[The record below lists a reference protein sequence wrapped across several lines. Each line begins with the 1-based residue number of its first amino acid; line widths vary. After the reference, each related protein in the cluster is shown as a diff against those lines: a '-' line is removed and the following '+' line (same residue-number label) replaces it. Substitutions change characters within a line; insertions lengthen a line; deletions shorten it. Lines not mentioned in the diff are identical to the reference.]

1 MNTKLACLVA
11 GALMLPIA
19 GYAADPKSDS
29 STPKADSSMSKGS
42 DSSMSKGSD
51 SSMSKGSDSSMSK
64 GSESA
69 SPKASDSA
77 SPKASDSSAKT
88 AVKDSVITGKI
99 KAGLAEDKLSSLAKI
114 SVDTDDKGK
123 VTLSG
128 TATDKNQA
136 DKAVTIA
143 RAVTGVTSVKNDIK
157 VKAD

>member
-19 GYAADPKSDS
+19 GYAADSQSDS

-42 DSSMSKGSD
+42 ESSM
-51 SSMSKGSDSSMSK
+51 
-64 GSESA
+64 
-69 SPKASDSA
+69 
-77 SPKASDSSAKT
+77 PKASDSSSART
-88 AVKDSVITGKI
+88 AVKDSAITTKV
-99 KAGLAEDKLSSLAKI
+99 KARLAEDKVSSLAHI
-114 SVDTDDKGK
+114 SVDTDDQGK

-128 TATDKNQA
+128 TAANKSQA

-143 RAVTGVTSVKNDIK
+143 RAVTGVTSVKNDIE